1 MLTPFELKHKYRY
14 RVRTADGKD
23 LGKFRSK
30 DAINNDEQLRE
41 LQKLYKDKFI
51 VEKL

>member
-1 MLTPFELKHKYRY
+1 MLTPFELKRKYRY

-41 LQKLYKDKFI
+41 LQKLYKDKFVI
-51 VEKL
+51 EKL